1 MSVFL
6 HKLSRP
12 LLGLGAGGLALLA
25 MAGVAQAQAVVHGAP
40 SYVAVQYGAPP
51 PLRAERM
58 PVPRRGYVWVPGYWQ
73 PRGHRHVWVAGH
85 WMRARSGYVYRQPAW
100 VQRGNQWHWNAGRW
114 DRDGD
119 GIPNRYDRHPGNPYR
134 R

>member
-58 PVPRRGYVWVPGYWQ
+58 PVPRRTCAVPV
-73 PRGHRHVWVAGH
+73 HR
-85 WMRARSGYVYRQPAW
+85 RSALL
-100 VQRGNQWHWNAGRW
+100 A
-114 DRDGD
+114 
-119 GIPNRYDRHPGNPYR
+119 
-134 R
+134 